1 MNDGL
6 RPAGAGDL
14 LQPTAAGLYCP
25 AGDFYIDPRR
35 PVARAIVS
43 HGHAD
48 HARPGSDCYLA
59 AAPGAGILRR
69 RLGAAIRLQT
79 LAYGERLRIGGV
91 TLSLHPAGHILGS
104 AQVRL
109 ELGGEVWA
117 VTGDFKTDP
126 DPTCAPF
133 EPVRCHTLV
142 TECTFGLPIF
152 HWPPPAQVMAEIR
165 QWWQDN
171 RAAGKTSVLFAYA
184 LGKAQRVLADI
195 GDEGGAVFTH
205 GAVETV
211 NACYREA
218 AVRLAETRPLGAA
231 DDQRTFRGALVVAP
245 PSADHAGW
253 LQRFPDPVRGF
264 ASGWMRIRGQRRRR
278 GVHRGFVLSDHADW
292 SGLKTAVAAS
302 GAGRVWATH
311 GYAAAFAGW
320 LRSRGVEAAVLTE
333 NGVTPAAPPAPGAP

>member
-69 RLGAAIRLQT
+69 RLGEAIRLQT
-79 LAYGERLRIGGV
+79 LAYGECLRIGGV

-165 QWWQDN
+165 QWWRDN

-218 AVRLAETRPLGAA
+218 AVRLAETRPLPAGCSAFRTRSAA
-231 DDQRTFRGALVVAP
+231 LP
-245 PSADHAGW
+245 PAGC
-253 LQRFPDPVRGF
+253 
-264 ASGWMRIRGQRRRR
+264 AS
-278 GVHRGFVLSDHADW
+278 
-292 SGLKTAVAAS
+292 AAS
-302 GAGRVWATH
+302 GGAAGCT
-311 GYAAAFAGW
+311 
-320 LRSRGVEAAVLTE
+320 AVLCCPTMPI
-333 NGVTPAAPPAPGAP
+333 GMA

>member
-1 MNDGL
+1 MNASL
-6 RPAGAGDL
+6 HPPASAGSDL

-35 PVARAIVS
+35 PVERAVIT

-48 HARPGSDCYLA
+48 HARPGSARYLA
-59 AAPGAGILRR
+59 AAPGEGILRR
-69 RLGAAIRLQT
+69 RLGETIRLRN
-79 LAYGERLRIGGV
+79 LAYGERLTIGGV

-109 ELGGEVWA
+109 ERQGEVWG

-133 EPVRCHTLV
+133 EPIRCHTLV
-142 TECTFGLPIF
+142 TECTFGLPVF
-152 HWPPPAQVMAEIR
+152 LWPPQDHVMAQIR
-165 QWWQDN
+165 QWWGEN

-184 LGKAQRVLADI
+184 LGKAQRVLAGI
-195 GDEGGAVFTH
+195 GAEAADVFTH
-205 GAVETV
+205 GAVEAV
-211 NACYREA
+211 NTCYRA
-218 AVRLAETRPLGAA
+218 AGVALAATRPVGAVGDPKA
-231 DDQRTFRGALVVAP
+231 FRGALVVAP

-253 LQRFPDPVRGF
+253 LRRFADPVRGF

-278 GVHRGFVLSDHADW
+278 ALDRGFVLSDHADW
-292 SGLKTAVAAS
+292 NGLKDAVAAS
-302 GAGRVWATH
+302 GAQRVWATH

-320 LRSRGVEAAVLTE
+320 LQSRGIEAAVLDET
-333 NGVTPAAPPAPGAP
+333 GVSPATAGAP

>member
-35 PVARAIVS
+35 PVARAVVS

-59 AAPGAGILRR
+59 AAAGAGILRR
-69 RLGAAIRLQT
+69 RLGKAIRLQT
-79 LAYGERLRIGGV
+79 LAYGERLSIGGV

-109 ELGGEVWA
+109 ELGGEIWA

-133 EPVRCHTLV
+133 EPVHCHTLV
-142 TECTFGLPIF
+142 TECTFGLPVF
-152 HWPPPAQVMAEIR
+152 RWPPPATVMAEIR
-165 QWWQDN
+165 QWWQEN
-171 RAAGKTSVLFAYA
+171 RAADKTSVLFAYA

-218 AVRLAETRPLGAA
+218 AVRLAETRPVGAVE
-231 DDQRTFRGALVVAP
+231 DRRMFRGALVLAP
-245 PSADHAGW
+245 PSADHTGW
-253 LQRFPDPVRGF
+253 LQRFPEAVRGF

-292 SGLKTAVAAS
+292 TGLKTAVAAS
-302 GAGRVWATH
+302 GAERVWATH

-320 LRSRGVEAAVLTE
+320 LRSRGVDAAVLTE
-333 NGVTPAAPPAPGAP
+333 NGVTPAAPPAPGAA